1 MISYD
6 YYRIFYYVAQYKS
19 FTKAAEMLD
28 NNQPNITRCMNNLES
43 EIGCKLFVRSNRG
56 ITLTP
61 EGERLYEHVAAGCE
75 QFSAGECEL
84 AKDKGLER
92 GLINIGA
99 SETALRLILLDRL
112 ETFHETYP
120 HVRLKISNH
129 SSPQAISAL
138 ENGLADISVITTPV
152 TIPKNYHKESLYSFR
167 ELLIGGT
174 KYADLASKMRS
185 LHDLKNIPQKC
196 LGNDTATR
204 NLYIEFFLNHH
215 LQFAP
220 DMEAATTDQ
229 VLPMV
234 EHNLGIGFYPEDL
247 CAASITSGSICP
259 IRLVEPLPEREV
271 CLVWDKGRPL
281 SIAAK
286 KLIDTLK
293 HSILF

>member
-19 FTKAAEMLD
+19 FTKAAQMLD

-43 EIGCKLFVRSNRG
+43 EIGCKLFIRSNRG
-56 ITLTP
+56 ISLTP
-61 EGERLYEHVAAGCE
+61 EGQRLYEHVAAGCE
-75 QFSAGECEL
+75 QFAAGECEL

-99 SETALRLILLDRL
+99 SETALRLILLDKL

-129 SSPQAISAL
+129 SSPEAITAL
-138 ENGLADISVITTPV
+138 ENGLADIAVVTTPV
-152 TIPKNYHKESLYSFR
+152 TIPKNYHSEPLYSFR

-174 KYADLASKMRS
+174 KYADLASRMQS
-185 LHDLKNIPQKC
+185 LRDLNNIPFIC
-196 LGNDTATR
+196 LGSDTATR
-204 NLYIEFFLNHH
+204 NLYIEFFLKHH
-215 LQFAP
+215 LQFSP

-247 CAASITSGSICP
+247 CAGAITSGSVQQIGRASC
-259 IRLVEPLPEREV
+259 RERV
-271 CLVWDKGRPL
+271 
-281 SIAAK
+281 
-286 KLIDTLK
+286 
-293 HSILF
+293 

>member
-19 FTKAAEMLD
+19 FTKAALMLD
-28 NNQPNITRCMNNLES
+28 NNQPNFFCCMNNLES
-43 EIGCKLFVRSNRG
+43 EIGGKLFIRSNRG
-56 ITLTP
+56 ISLTP
-61 EGERLYEHVAAGCE
+61 EGQRLYEHVAAGCE
-75 QFSAGECEL
+75 QFAAGECEL

-99 SETALRLILLDRL
+99 SETALRLILLDKL

-129 SSPQAISAL
+129 SSPEAITAL
-138 ENGLADISVITTPV
+138 ENGLADIAVVTFFV
-152 TIPKNYHKESLYSFR
+152 TIFKNYHSEPLYSFR

-174 KYADLASKMRS
+174 KYADLASRMQS
-185 LHDLKNIPQKC
+185 LRDLNNIPFIC
-196 LGNDTATR
+196 LGSDTATR

-215 LQFAP
+215 LQFSP

-247 CAASITSGSICP
+247 CAGAITSGSVQP
-259 IRLVEPLPEREV
+259 IRLVEPIPEREV
-271 CLVWDKGRPL
+271 CLVWDKGRAL

-293 HSILF
+293 KSY

>member
-19 FTKAAEMLD
+19 FTKAAQMLD

-43 EIGCKLFVRSNRG
+43 EIGCKLFIRSNRG
-56 ITLTP
+56 ISLTP
-61 EGERLYEHVAAGCE
+61 EGQRLYEHVAAGCE
-75 QFSAGECEL
+75 QFAAGECEL

-99 SETALRLILLDRL
+99 SETALRLILLNKL

-129 SSPQAISAL
+129 SSPEAITAL
-138 ENGLADISVITTPV
+138 AVVTTPV
-152 TIPKNYHKESLYSFR
+152 TIPKNYHSEPLYSFR

-174 KYADLASKMRS
+174 KYADLASRMQS
-185 LHDLKNIPQKC
+185 LRDLNNIPFIC
-196 LGNDTATR
+196 LGSDTATR

-215 LQFAP
+215 LQFSP

-247 CAASITSGSICP
+247 CAGAITSGSVQP
-259 IRLVEPLPEREV
+259 IRLVEPIPEREV
-271 CLVWDKGRPL
+271 CLVWDKGRAL

-293 HSILF
+293 KSY

>member
-19 FTKAAEMLD
+19 FTKAAQMLD

-43 EIGCKLFVRSNRG
+43 EIGCKLFIRSNRG
-56 ITLTP
+56 ISLTP
-61 EGERLYEHVAAGCE
+61 EGQRLYEHVAAGCE
-75 QFSAGECEL
+75 QFAAGECDL

-99 SETALRLILLDRL
+99 SETALRLILLDKL
-112 ETFHETYP
+112 EIFHETYP

-129 SSPQAISAL
+129 SSPEAITAL
-138 ENGLADISVITTPV
+138 ENGLADIAVVTTPV
-152 TIPKNYHKESLYSFR
+152 TIPKNYHSEPLYSFR

-174 KYADLASKMRS
+174 KYADLASRMQS
-185 LHDLKNIPQKC
+185 LRDLNNIPFIC
-196 LGNDTATR
+196 LGSDTATR

-215 LQFAP
+215 LQFSP

-247 CAASITSGSICP
+247 CAGAITSGSVQP
-259 IRLVEPLPEREV
+259 IRLVEPIPEREV
-271 CLVWDKGRPL
+271 CLVWDKGRAL

-293 HSILF
+293 KSY